1 MTAGFWVAIE
11 DAALAALEAEI
22 GSQVQTLET
31 YQGDWRADLE
41 QQAWRLPAVLVD
53 LAPGRGE
60 QVGWG
65 SYDLTLEI
73 RALVVV
79 RQLRGEAQGRRGAGG
94 AYELLEGIRRAW
106 WHQDLGLDLLPLAL
120 VEEEALLSGPEFTV
134 YGALYRTRMVQDFS

>member
-1 MTAGFWVAIE
+1 MTTAWLALE

-22 GSQVQTLET
+22 GSLVRTLET

-41 QQAWRLPAVLVD
+41 QRAWRLPAVLVTCRR
-53 LAPGRGE
+53 ARGE

-65 SYDLTLEI
+65 SYDLTLEL

-79 RQLRGEAQGRRGAGG
+79 RQLRGEAQGRREPGG
-94 AYELLEGIRRAW
+94 VYEILEGIHRGW

-120 VEEEALLSGPEFTV
+120 VEEEALLAGPEFLV
-134 YGALYRTRMVQDFS
+134 YGASYRTGMVQDFS